1 MELFKI
7 SSIDDIGID
16 KLPNLVKIEQVGE
29 MGLTTK
35 YLDPIFSPMFHQPE
49 IDRHF
54 VWTNRKDQN
63 TENARPDGVLRLV
76 RQKYSSV
83 TLGFCEVKPADCKKS
98 SLLCSDL
105 LRLGTFSKTVLLRKL
120 V

>member
-1 MELFKI
+1 MKLFKI
-7 SSIDDIGID
+7 SSIDDSNMLDILLYCID

-49 IDRHF
+49 IDIHF
-54 VWTNRKDQN
+54 VWMNRKDQN

-83 TLGFCEVKPADCKKS
+83 TLGFCEAATDAAVKT
-98 SLLCSDL
+98 DL
-105 LRLGTFSKTVLLRKL
+105 AFGV
-120 V
+120 